1 MTRILRLHRHL
12 DWHAIETEPL
22 RTTTDSHE
30 IEFSKTQVNSYTHL
44 IRQGINIAN
53 FLVEIVNISD
63 RHQRVALVEANH
75 PNLAKIFDDISERI
89 N

>member
-30 IEFSKTQVNSYTHL
+30 IEFSKTLVNSYTHL
-44 IRQGINIAN
+44 IRQGINIAK
-53 FLVEIVNISD
+53 FRVEIVNISD
-63 RHQRVALVEANH
+63 RHRRVALDEATH
-75 PNLAKIFDDISERI
+75 PNLAEIFDDISKRI